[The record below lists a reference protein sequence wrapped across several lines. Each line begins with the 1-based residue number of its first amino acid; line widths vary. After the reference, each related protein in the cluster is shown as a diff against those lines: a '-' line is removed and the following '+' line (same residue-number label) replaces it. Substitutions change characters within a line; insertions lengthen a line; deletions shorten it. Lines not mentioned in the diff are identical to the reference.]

1 MSMTILRRQKKSMDL
16 EFLSLKNDQIL
27 SFSSPELPILDASH
41 VSVTAHAI
49 IGYTSIRVDFLVML

>member
-1 MSMTILRRQKKSMDL
+1 MDL